1 MLVRTGIAT
10 EAGAATV
17 QELTLT
23 NVRLVEA
30 QKSLTELGE
39 AVIVPDLPVR
49 KQTNKRAS
57 NPRLLGRRT
66 DCWPTRPAILPATH
80 LPGLVGD
87 AGIAARAGSLTS
99 GYRIIQRRRRCP
111 RRARQCRDR
120 RIAPAHEHAVGAETD
135 RLLGLAMHTHAPVVS
150 AVRTAAS
157 LVR

>member
-49 KQTNKRAS
+49 KQNHKRAS
-57 NPRLLGRRT
+57 NPCLLGRHT

-80 LPGLVGD
+80 LFGLVGD

-99 GYRIIQRRRRCP
+99 GYRIIQCRRRCP

-120 RIAPAHEHAVGAETD
+120 RIAPAHEHAVGAET
-135 RLLGLAMHTHAPVVS
+135 G
-150 AVRTAAS
+150 
-157 LVR
+157 